1 MSQGEAI
8 ESKPQGLQ
16 QEVRERIRNVVDTKG
31 EMQAK
36 LLSGQQLALVATPP
50 EDSLPLLGKGKE
62 KAQSRATSKNNS
74 SDLQQM
80 LDDSAIVLEKEYDA

>member
-1 MSQGEAI
+1 
-8 ESKPQGLQ
+8 
-16 QEVRERIRNVVDTKG
+16 
-31 EMQAK
+31 
-36 LLSGQQLALVATPP
+36 LSGEQFALLATPQ

-74 SDLQQM
+74 SNFQQM